1 MVEDKKNNEELTDA
15 EAELYDRQIR
25 LWGLESQKR
34 LRAAKIL
41 LIGLDGFGAEI
52 AKNIILAGINA
63 ITFLDHRDVT
73 NLDRCSQFFVPKEDI
88 GKNKAEASLPRAQN
102 LNPMV
107 NVNADTA
114 KVDDKPDEYFG
125 QFDVVCAT
133 HCTITQLKRINR
145 VCREQKVKFFAGD
158 VWGSLGYTF
167 ADLLEHEYAEDI
179 VQTRKVQIPESGEP
193 MVKEK
198 FESITVTEKHTDIFV
213 PFEVILYVPKS
224 SLPKESEIYHMM
236 LIMLNYREKYGDD
249 PQPNERGS
257 ENLKNIASQI
267 IEKYELE
274 NTIDHLIENDLYAQV
289 SPVCAIVG
297 GVMAQEIIKAVSQKG
312 TPHNNLFV
320 FNPDTLCGKIL
331 KLGH

>member
-1 MVEDKKNNEELTDA
+1 MVEDKRNNEELTDA

-41 LIGLDGFGAEI
+41 LIGLDGFGAEV
-52 AKNIILAGINA
+52 AKNIILAGVNV

-73 NLDRCSQFFVPKEDI
+73 DLDRCSQFFVPKEDI
-88 GKNKAEASLPRAQN
+88 GKNKAQASLPRAQS

-107 NVNADTA
+107 IVNADTTNI
-114 KVDDKPDEYFG
+114 DDKPDEYFG

-145 VCREQKVKFFAGD
+145 ACREQKVKFFAGD
-158 VWGSLGYTF
+158 VWGSVGYTF
-167 ADLLEHEYAEDI
+167 ADLLEHEYAEDV
-179 VQTRKVQIPESGEP
+179 VQKRKVQIPESGEP
-193 MVKEK
+193 VA
-198 FESITVTEKHTDIFV
+198 FENIIVTEKHTDTFV
-213 PFEVILYVPKS
+213 PFEHILYVPKS
-224 SLPKESEIYHMM
+224 SLPKESEIYYMM
-236 LIMLNYREKYGDD
+236 LTMLSYREKYGDD
-249 PQPNERGS
+249 PQPNERS
-257 ENLKNIASQI
+257 TENLKNAASAI
-267 IEKYELE
+267 IEKYELG
-274 NTIDHLIENDLYAQV
+274 NSIDNLIESDLYAQI

-312 TPHNNLFV
+312 APHNNLFV